1 MAPDEDWAVSVPT
14 SCAREQ
20 EAQAALCRV
29 CKEVE
34 CRRKLRAERVKPLAE
49 AAQGQQDFALLLC
62 NRGHSYLARSLNTNF
77 SAAVGSGNEA
87 SISRLA
93 SRIVFEWLLSVEVAL
108 EVRLQKD
115 ITCLIC
121 GDHCYL
127 CAR

>member
-1 MAPDEDWAVSVPT
+1 MT
-14 SCAREQ
+14 
-20 EAQAALCRV
+20 QAALCRV
-29 CKEVE
+29 CKVVE

-49 AAQGQQDFALLLC
+49 AAQGQDFALLLC

-77 SAAVGSGNEA
+77 LAAVGSDNEA
-87 SISRLA
+87 SISCLA
-93 SRIVFEWLLSVEVAL
+93 SRMVFEWLLSVEVAL